1 MDTQKRT
8 QRHNNKDPDN
18 NTKIQT
24 KNNTHKIT
32 DKNTKTDTEDK
43 DTRRYVKMNSK
54 KKNQQP
60 LGTQQKT
67 FLASIAILTAVS
79 GAALLNNSQHQWH
92 NHKHTIRV
100 LSIQSPSKTRKY
112 RYTHSQCV
120 MTRTNSY
127 TIRQYT
133 SYHQRHIAL
142 TQTHF
147 HCVFQWQLQ
156 PGSGYFLSSRNYIWW
171 AQGLLLSHLR
181 RRRFKKK
188 KARCC
193 PPWLLR

>member
-79 GAALLNNSQHQWH
+79 GAALLNNSQHQ
-92 NHKHTIRV
+92 
-100 LSIQSPSKTRKY
+100 
-112 RYTHSQCV
+112 
-120 MTRTNSY
+120 
-127 TIRQYT
+127 
-133 SYHQRHIAL
+133 
-142 TQTHF
+142 
-147 HCVFQWQLQ
+147 
-156 PGSGYFLSSRNYIWW
+156 
-171 AQGLLLSHLR
+171 
-181 RRRFKKK
+181 
-188 KARCC
+188 
-193 PPWLLR
+193 